1 MITCP
6 ECGFAAND
14 GAKFCD
20 RCGQGL
26 SRAAAAPPSL
36 RPLKPG
42 AILKGGFQIVEL
54 LGASSVE
61 NRYRATRSFEG
72 RNESL
77 QLRER
82 KGPAEAEASEEPAV
96 PESPSG
102 ADSAASSVENDSQ
115 QDPNGPRAKTREL
128 KLPKDAKFSAQTT
141 DQIAPASGDSTAHS
155 EVQAEVHGTESPSDS
170 PPAEEASR
178 SEPITL
184 TEVAAESAAD
194 GPDGSAGA
202 PAPPAIADPADDSAA
217 AAPPLP
223 SQLSSDDLGEVFGRV
238 LGLSLTIK
246 HPAFQCAL
254 SGFAQNGRV
263 YLVYRDETLVPLA
276 QRVGGIR
283 MSEPEAIGLA
293 IQVCQ
298 AVSALH
304 RRGLRVN
311 DICPQS
317 VVVARDGRVKLT
329 GLDYVSNDT
338 ELQSDPILNDGYTAP
353 EIYKGR
359 RADKRADVF
368 SVGALLYTC
377 LTGERI
383 EAESWREEAGTVNFY
398 PPHVVSP
405 GLEQVMRRALA
416 FSPDERWPTVEALKT
431 ELIKL
436 NGTIRI
442 RAAAL
447 TDVGRVRELNEDA
460 VMAVQYSRQSQI
472 EPAESYL
479 YVIADG
485 MGGAAA
491 GEVASAIA
499 VKAIRDYV
507 EDRLAAGE
515 ASEPDGLLKEALEEA
530 NRRILDYQA
539 ANPESRGMGSTGV
552 SALILPPEA
561 AVAWVGDSRAYLSEG
576 SAIRQLTKDHS
587 LVQRLIEIGQLTPE
601 QARSHEHKNV
611 ITRSLG
617 ARQSGPAGAEAIAI
631 RLKRGD
637 RMVLCSD
644 GLTTHVEDGQIAEIV
659 RQHSD
664 PDAVARELIVAAN
677 AGGGT
682 DNISAVVIFA
692 E

>member
-1 MITCP
+1 M
-6 ECGFAAND
+6 
-14 GAKFCD
+14 
-20 RCGQGL
+20 
-26 SRAAAAPPSL
+26 
-36 RPLKPG
+36 
-42 AILKGGFQIVEL
+42 
-54 LGASSVE
+54 
-61 NRYRATRSFEG
+61 
-72 RNESL
+72 
-77 QLRER
+77 
-82 KGPAEAEASEEPAV
+82 
-96 PESPSG
+96 
-102 ADSAASSVENDSQ
+102 
-115 QDPNGPRAKTREL
+115 
-128 KLPKDAKFSAQTT
+128 
-141 DQIAPASGDSTAHS
+141 
-155 EVQAEVHGTESPSDS
+155 
-170 PPAEEASR
+170 
-178 SEPITL
+178 L
-184 TEVAAESAAD
+184 TEVAAEGAAD
-194 GPDGSAGA
+194 GVDGSQVA
-202 PAPPAIADPADDSAA
+202 PEPPAIADLAGDSTTAS
-217 AAPPLP
+217 PQP
-223 SQLSSDDLGEVFGRV
+223 SSELSGDDLGEVFGRV

-263 YLVYRDETLVPLA
+263 YLVYRDESLPPLA
-276 QRVGGIR
+276 QRAGGIR

-293 IQVCQ
+293 IQLCQ

-317 VVVARDGRVKLT
+317 VVVARDGRAKLT
-329 GLDYVSNDT
+329 GLDYVTNDT

-383 EAESWREEAGTVNFY
+383 EAESWREEAGTLNFY
-398 PPHVVSP
+398 PLHVVSP
-405 GLEQVMRRALA
+405 GLEQVTRRALA
-416 FSPDERWPTVEALKT
+416 FNPDERWPTVEALKT
-431 ELIKL
+431 ELHQAQRHDQDSRRSADRR
-436 NGTIRI
+436 GPGARI
-442 RAAAL
+442 ERRRGDGGAILAAIP
-447 TDVGRVRELNEDA
+447 RS
-460 VMAVQYSRQSQI
+460 SRLQSF
-472 EPAESYL
+472 L

-485 MGGAAA
+485 MGGAEA

-499 VKAIRDYV
+499 VKTIRDYV
-507 EDRLAAGE
+507 EGRLSAGE
-515 ASEPDGLLKEALEEA
+515 AANLANLAGSCKEALEEA

-576 SAIRQLTKDHS
+576 SDYPPTHQGSFAGAASDRDRTDRPPS
-587 LVQRLIEIGQLTPE
+587 RR
-601 QARSHEHKNV
+601 ASHEHKNV

-617 ARQSGPAGAEAIAI
+617 ARQSGPAGAEATAL

-644 GLTTHVEDGQIAEIV
+644 GLTAHVEDHQIAEIL
-659 RQHSD
+659 RRHSD

>member
-1 MITCP
+1 MISCP

-54 LGASSVE
+54 IGASSVE
-61 NRYRATRSFEG
+61 NRYRATRSLEG
-72 RNESL
+72 KNESL
-77 QLRER
+77 QIRER
-82 KGPAEAEASEEPAV
+82 KGPAEAEASEEELAAG
-96 PESPSG
+96 SPSG
-102 ADSAASSVENDSQ
+102 AGGTASSVENDSQ

-128 KLPKDAKFSAQTT
+128 KLPKDAKFLPQTA
-141 DQIAPASGDSTAHS
+141 DQIAPAAGDSALHS
-155 EVQAEVHGTESPSDS
+155 EVHAEARGVESPPDS
-170 PPAEEASR
+170 PQAEEASR
-178 SEPITL
+178 AEPVTL
-184 TEVAAESAAD
+184 TEAASESAA
-194 GPDGSAGA
+194 DGSAGA
-202 PAPPAIADPADDSAA
+202 PAPPAIADPPGDSD
-217 AAPPLP
+217 AAPQIA
-223 SQLSSDDLGEVFGRV
+223 SEVSFDDLGEVFGRV

-263 YLVYRDETLVPLA
+263 YLVYRDENPLPLA
-276 QRVGGIR
+276 QRAGGIR

-436 NGTIRI
+436 NGTIRV

-515 ASEPDGLLKEALEEA
+515 AGEPDGLLKEALEEA

-552 SALILPPEA
+552 TALILPPEA

-576 SAIRQLTKDHS
+576 STIRQLTKDHS
-587 LVQRLIEIGQLTPE
+587 LVQRLIEIGQLTAE

-617 ARQSGPAGAEAIAI
+617 ARQSGPAGAEATAI

-644 GLTTHVEDGQIAEIV
+644 GLTTHVEDRQIAEIV
-659 RQHSD
+659 RRHDD

>member
-1 MITCP
+1 M
-6 ECGFAAND
+6 
-14 GAKFCD
+14 
-20 RCGQGL
+20 
-26 SRAAAAPPSL
+26 
-36 RPLKPG
+36 
-42 AILKGGFQIVEL
+42 
-54 LGASSVE
+54 
-61 NRYRATRSFEG
+61 
-72 RNESL
+72 
-77 QLRER
+77 
-82 KGPAEAEASEEPAV
+82 
-96 PESPSG
+96 
-102 ADSAASSVENDSQ
+102 
-115 QDPNGPRAKTREL
+115 
-128 KLPKDAKFSAQTT
+128 
-141 DQIAPASGDSTAHS
+141 
-155 EVQAEVHGTESPSDS
+155 
-170 PPAEEASR
+170 
-178 SEPITL
+178 
-184 TEVAAESAAD
+184 
-194 GPDGSAGA
+194 
-202 PAPPAIADPADDSAA
+202 
-217 AAPPLP
+217 
-223 SQLSSDDLGEVFGRV
+223 
-238 LGLSLTIK
+238 
-246 HPAFQCAL
+246 
-254 SGFAQNGRV
+254 
-263 YLVYRDETLVPLA
+263 
-276 QRVGGIR
+276 
-283 MSEPEAIGLA
+283 
-293 IQVCQ
+293 
-298 AVSALH
+298 
-304 RRGLRVN
+304 
-311 DICPQS
+311 
-317 VVVARDGRVKLT
+317 
-329 GLDYVSNDT
+329 
-338 ELQSDPILNDGYTAP
+338 
-353 EIYKGR
+353 
-359 RADKRADVF
+359 
-368 SVGALLYTC
+368 
-377 LTGERI
+377 
-383 EAESWREEAGTVNFY
+383 NFY

-515 ASEPDGLLKEALEEA
+515 AGEPDGLLKEALEEA

-659 RQHSD
+659 RRHSD

>member
-1 MITCP
+1 M
-6 ECGFAAND
+6 
-14 GAKFCD
+14 
-20 RCGQGL
+20 
-26 SRAAAAPPSL
+26 
-36 RPLKPG
+36 
-42 AILKGGFQIVEL
+42 
-54 LGASSVE
+54 
-61 NRYRATRSFEG
+61 
-72 RNESL
+72 
-77 QLRER
+77 
-82 KGPAEAEASEEPAV
+82 
-96 PESPSG
+96 
-102 ADSAASSVENDSQ
+102 
-115 QDPNGPRAKTREL
+115 
-128 KLPKDAKFSAQTT
+128 
-141 DQIAPASGDSTAHS
+141 
-155 EVQAEVHGTESPSDS
+155 
-170 PPAEEASR
+170 
-178 SEPITL
+178 
-184 TEVAAESAAD
+184 
-194 GPDGSAGA
+194 
-202 PAPPAIADPADDSAA
+202 
-217 AAPPLP
+217 
-223 SQLSSDDLGEVFGRV
+223 

-246 HPAFQCAL
+246 HPAFQLAL
-254 SGFAQNGRV
+254 SGFAQDGRV
-263 YLVYRDETLVPLA
+263 YLVYRDENPVPLA
-276 QRVGGIR
+276 RRTGGIR

-317 VVVARDGRVKLT
+317 VVVASDGRVKLT

-353 EIYKGR
+353 EIYKGKKT
-359 RADKRADVF
+359 DKRADVF
-368 SVGALLYTC
+368 SIGALLYTC

-383 EAESWREEAGTVNFY
+383 EAESWREEAGPVNFY

-405 GLEQVMRRALA
+405 GLEQVARRALA

-460 VMAVQYSRQSQI
+460 VMTVQYSRQSQI

-479 YVIADG
+479 YVVADG

-507 EDRLAAGE
+507 ETRLLAGE
-515 ASEPDGLLKEALEEA
+515 ADEPGGLLKDALEEA
-530 NRRILDYQA
+530 NRSILDYQA

-552 SALILPPEA
+552 SALILPPQA

-576 SAIRQLTKDHS
+576 AGIRQITRDHS
-587 LVQRLIEIGQLTPE
+587 LVQRLIEIGQLTLE
-601 QARSHEHKNV
+601 QARHHEHKNV

-617 ARQSGPAGAEAIAI
+617 ARQSGPAGAEATVI

-644 GLTTHVEDGQIAEIV
+644 GLTTHVEDDQIGEIV
-659 RQHSD
+659 RRHSD

-682 DNISAVVIFA
+682 DNISAVVIFV